1 MTYLHPS
8 DTRPALRSRRQTAA
22 VRAAGFALGLALLT
36 PWTAVAQAPASAPP
50 PPKPVVV
57 QAPARVPPPPVASPP
72 PAGRRA
78 APVTA
83 VRQPAATTTLRAA
96 PAPVGLPLDSTRP
109 KVVVPSAPPANAV
122 ALCKD
127 GTYIVAPGD
136 ASACGTH
143 RGLQLAMPQRA
154 APPAAVSRVAAPA
167 AAVRA
172 TPAAT
177 ATTPPAGATM
187 RCKDGTWLSGSPAAA
202 ACAGHAGLA
211 MTVPLRGP
219 APRPLG
225 VTSPPRPA
233 PKGTAQPAVTPA
245 ATQPPARPA
254 TTAKPAARPAPA
266 KPATPPSNP

>member
-1 MTYLHPS
+1 MTNLHLP

-22 VRAAGFALGLALLT
+22 VRASGFALGLALLA
-36 PWTAVAQAPASAPP
+36 PWSAVAQAPASAPP
-50 PPKPVVV
+50 PPKPAVV
-57 QAPARVPPPPVASPP
+57 QAPPRVAPPPVASPP

-83 VRQPAATTTLRAA
+83 VRQPAATTLRTA
-96 PAPVGLPLDSTRP
+96 PAPVGLPLDSIRP
-109 KVVVPSAPPANAV
+109 KAAVSSAPPANAV

-127 GTYIVAPGD
+127 GTYIVAPAD
-136 ASACGTH
+136 ASACGNH
-143 RGLQLAMPQRA
+143 RGLQVAMPQRA
-154 APPAAVSRVAAPA
+154 APPPAVSHVAAPA

-172 TPAAT
+172 NPAAT

-187 RCKDGTWLSGSPAAA
+187 RCKDGTWLNGTRAAG

-233 PKGTAQPAVTPA
+233 PKGTVQPAVTPA
-245 ATQPPARPA
+245 TTQPPARPA
-254 TTAKPAARPAPA
+254 ATAKPAARPAPA
-266 KPATPPSNP
+266 KPATPPNNP